1 VKYFLFIA
9 AIFLLSTKSV
19 ADTITLRTDAW
30 CPYSCEPSA
39 EKQGILVDV
48 ARKIFEKA
56 GYVVDYRE
64 LNWKRAIKEVRQGKY
79 DGLVD
84 AYETDAP
91 DFIFPNEHIAISKMC
106 FFVLS
111 EKEWKY
117 NGLESLRGISLG
129 VINGYSY
136 GENLDRYIETYK
148 KTTSVQ
154 VSAGIDVL
162 KRNIKKLNKKRID
175 AVVEDYAVM
184 GDFVQRNSN
193 YDKLRNA
200 GCLPGE
206 KVYIAF
212 SPAKETS
219 TIYAN
224 LIDAGIVEMKKNG
237 ELKALFQSYGVTSQ
251 SPKD

>member
-1 VKYFLFIA
+1 MKYFLFIA
-9 AIFLLSTKSV
+9 VTFSLNTISA
-19 ADTITLRTDAW
+19 AETITLRTDAW

-39 EKQGILVDV
+39 ERQGILVDV

-106 FFVLS
+106 FFVRP

-117 NGLESLRGISLG
+117 NGLESLRNVSLG

-136 GENLDRYIETYK
+136 GEILDRYIEINK
-148 KTTSVQ
+148 KTNSVQ
-154 VSAGIDVL
+154 VSAGINVL
-162 KRNIKKLNKKRID
+162 KRNIMKLDKKRID
-175 AVVEDYAVM
+175 VVVEDHAVM
-184 GDFVQRNSN
+184 GDFVQRNPN
-193 YDKLRNA
+193 FENLKNA

-219 TIYAN
+219 TVYAD
-224 LIDAGIVEMKKNG
+224 LIDAGIVAMRKNG
-237 ELKALFQSYGVTSQ
+237 ELKVLFQSYGLIN
-251 SPKD
+251 PY